1 MYSGRSSAKRTI
13 GFFGDSFV
21 THPRKRN
28 WMGKLADKYD
38 AKIVNVGVS
47 GSSYWNTMIHFK
59 QNFHKFV
66 NLDYIVFAWTDPFR
80 IYHSTGDITPPSAYA
95 HRSKKHKAARQY
107 YEHLIEWDKERL
119 NFQTAAYWL
128 DNEYLSKC
136 KGKIIHLWSFGDT
149 KVEPWSKAELK
160 DISFLY
166 RWRNGTEV
174 RTPLYLSLIHI

>member
-21 THPRKRN
+21 THPRKSN

-66 NLDYIVFAWTDPFR
+66 NLDYIVFAWTDPFTS
-80 IYHSTGDITPPSAYA
+80 IS
-95 HRSKKHKAARQY
+95 
-107 YEHLIEWDKERL
+107 
-119 NFQTAAYWL
+119 NFNGIPFTSRGPGIL
-128 DNEYLSKC
+128 KS
-136 KGKIIHLWSFGDT
+136 GIILEKNCILF
-149 KVEPWSKAELK
+149 
-160 DISFLY
+160 
-166 RWRNGTEV
+166 
-174 RTPLYLSLIHI
+174 